1 MVPALKHQR
10 CETARGWSEKLGK
23 MSTWEKERLVW
34 WVVAR
39 LQKTGLSHNLFFFLM
54 IVIMLKKIEVE
65 ENSTNNCTTL
75 TPHS

>member
-39 LQKTGLSHNLFFFLM
+39 LQKTGLSHNLFFFFNDCNY
-54 IVIMLKKIEVE
+54 VKK
-65 ENSTNNCTTL
+65 NRSGRK
-75 TPHS
+75 